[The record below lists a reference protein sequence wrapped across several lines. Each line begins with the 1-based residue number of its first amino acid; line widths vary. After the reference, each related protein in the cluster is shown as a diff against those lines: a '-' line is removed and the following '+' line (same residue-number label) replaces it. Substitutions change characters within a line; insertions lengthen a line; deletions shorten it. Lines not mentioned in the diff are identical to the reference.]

1 MNIDYGLQIRPETF
15 HKNHPFMKSLLL
27 ALLATGSL
35 FAGEKATLTLA
46 DFTDL
51 NGGAPAGGWKTEEGG
66 VIHLVAQKGTGAL
79 ISKKEYTNFELTWE
93 WRLEAAGNNGIKYWV
108 TNIKDAKGKGEWLG
122 IEYQMI
128 DDDKHPDGLKG
139 GSHNTGSIY
148 DIFDSA
154 KDKAK
159 KPIGEWNQSRV
170 VVKDG
175 KIEHYLNGKLSSS
188 ADTKS
193 EEWKAALAKSK
204 FKNKKGFG
212 PGQGKLMLTE
222 HGDPCWFRNLV
233 ITEL

>member
-1 MNIDYGLQIRPETF
+1 
-15 HKNHPFMKSLLL
+15 MKSLLL
-27 ALLATGSL
+27 ALLATGAL

-66 VIHLVAQKGTGAL
+66 VIHLAAQKGTGAL
-79 ISKKEYTNFELTWE
+79 ISKKEYSSFELTWE

-108 TNIKDAKGKGEWLG
+108 TNIKDAKGKGDWLG

-148 DIFDSA
+148 DLIDSA
-154 KDKAK
+154 KDKLK
-159 KPIGEWNQSRV
+159 KPIGEWNHSRV
-170 VVKDG
+170 VIKDG
-175 KIEHYLNGKLSSS
+175 KIEHFLNGKLCSSV
-188 ADTKS
+188 DTKS
-193 EEWKAALAKSK
+193 DEWKAAVAKSK

>member
-1 MNIDYGLQIRPETF
+1 
-15 HKNHPFMKSLLL
+15 MKSLLL
-27 ALLATGSL
+27 ALLATGTL
-35 FAGEKATLTLA
+35 FAGDKATLTLA

-51 NGGAPAGGWKTEEGG
+51 NGGAPAGGWKTQEGG
-66 VIHLVAQKGTGAL
+66 VIHLAAQKGTGAL

-93 WRLEAAGNNGIKYWV
+93 WRLEAKGNNGIKYWV

-128 DDDKHPDGLKG
+128 DDDGHPDGLRG

-148 DIFDSA
+148 DLVDSA

-159 KPIGEWNQSRV
+159 KPIGEWNQSRI

-193 EEWKAALAKSK
+193 DEWKAAIAKSK

-222 HGDPCWFRNLV
+222 HGDPCWFRNIVVTGL
-233 ITEL
+233 

>member
-1 MNIDYGLQIRPETF
+1 
-15 HKNHPFMKSLLL
+15 MKSLLL

-35 FAGEKATLTLA
+35 FAGEKVTLTLA

-51 NGGAPAGGWKTEEGG
+51 KGGAPAGGWQTEEGG
-66 VIHLVAQKGTGAL
+66 VIRLVAQKGTGAL

-93 WRLEAAGNNGIKYWV
+93 WRLEAKGNNGIKFWV
-108 TNIKDAKGKGEWLG
+108 TEIKDAKGKGAWLG

-128 DDDKHPDGLKG
+128 DDDGHPDGLRG

-148 DIFDSA
+148 DIVDSA

-159 KPIGEWNQSRV
+159 KPI
-170 VVKDG
+170 G

-193 EEWKAALAKSK
+193 EEWKAAIAKSK
-204 FKNKKGFG
+204 FKNNKGFG
-212 PGQGKLMLTE
+212 PGHGKLMLTE
-222 HGDPCWFRNLV
+222 HGDPCWFRNIV
-233 ITEL
+233 VTEL

>member
-1 MNIDYGLQIRPETF
+1 
-15 HKNHPFMKSLLL
+15 
-27 ALLATGSL
+27 
-35 FAGEKATLTLA
+35 
-46 DFTDL
+46 
-51 NGGAPAGGWKTEEGG
+51 
-66 VIHLVAQKGTGAL
+66 
-79 ISKKEYTNFELTWE
+79 
-93 WRLEAAGNNGIKYWV
+93 V

-148 DIFDSA
+148 DLVDSA
-154 KDKAK
+154 KEKAK
-159 KPIGEWNQSRV
+159 QPIGEWNQSRI

-175 KIEHYLNGKLSSS
+175 KIEHFLNGKPCAS
-188 ADTKS
+188 ADTNS
-193 EEWKAALAKSK
+193 AEWKAAIAKSK

-222 HGDPCWFRNLV
+222 HGDPCWFRNIV